1 MITYIPTYKENAAKQ
16 KEKDLIDAA
25 ETIKSSYSITVLP
38 TVELAYS
45 FMADAEGALR
55 TSSHYNI
62 TRKLLKDARDK
73 YDIYRH
79 ALDQVNKNKYGE
91 EGALYF
97 LDLTDSFSEVLKK
110 DIKHF
115 EEAIEKF
122 LIKNGL
128 SEPHLLMR
136 VFITEIFFITCQ
148 NLNESFLKQTKNMF
162 HIDVAPQLKFVNMD
176 AMSYYWTEIRK
187 KFFPDSIV
195 EQIETDKACVSS
207 YTIIKEKLIKDT
219 IIQRAV
225 AKAKKLH
232 PYLSFGKKANRF
244 I

>member
-45 FMADAEGALR
+45 FMTDAEGALR
-55 TSSHYNI
+55 TSGHYNI

-97 LDLTDSFSEVLKK
+97 LDLTDSFNEVLKK

-122 LIKNGL
+122 LIKNCIIIVNVIPTNMHSNKYIPML
-128 SEPHLLMR
+128 A
-136 VFITEIFFITCQ
+136 T
-148 NLNESFLKQTKNMF
+148 LNPSKAFKINPVSNPST
-162 HIDVAPQLKFVNMD
+162 AP
-176 AMSYYWTEIRK
+176 IPR
-187 KFFPDSIV
+187 
-195 EQIETDKACVSS
+195 
-207 YTIIKEKLIKDT
+207 
-219 IIQRAV
+219 
-225 AKAKKLH
+225 
-232 PYLSFGKKANRF
+232 
-244 I
+244 